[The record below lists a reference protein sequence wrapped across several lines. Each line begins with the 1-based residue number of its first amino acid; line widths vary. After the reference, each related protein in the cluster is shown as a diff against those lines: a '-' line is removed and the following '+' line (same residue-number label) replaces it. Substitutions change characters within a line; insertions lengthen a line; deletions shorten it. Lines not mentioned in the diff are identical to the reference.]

1 MNNVTRINW
10 IVLAY
15 LAIWSWVDGFTT
27 TAFGLTVLV
36 LTEALWKP
44 FVSSQLAIKLFG
56 EDVMAIVNEDEKSAT
71 SRHQLRKNQNI

>member
-27 TAFGLTVLV
+27 TAFVLTVLV
-36 LTEALWKP
+36 SFEALCKP
-44 FVSSQLAIKLFG
+44 FVNSSLAVKLFG
-56 EDVMAIVNEDEKSAT
+56 TETMAMLQQKSAT
-71 SRHQLRKNQNI
+71 SRH

>member
-15 LAIWSWVDGFTT
+15 LAVWSWVDGFTM

-36 LTEALWKP
+36 LTEALWKL
-44 FVSSQLAIKLFG
+44 FVNSSLAVKLFG
-56 EDVMAIVNEDEKSAT
+56 AETMAEVLGQQKSAT
-71 SRHQLRKNQNI
+71 SRH

>member
-15 LAIWSWVDGFTT
+15 LAVWSWVDGFTT
-27 TAFGLTVLV
+27 TAFGLTALV

-44 FVSSQLAIKLFG
+44 FIKSKLAIKLFG
-56 EDVMAIVNEDEKSAT
+56 ADTMAEVLGQQKSAT
-71 SRHQLRKNQNI
+71 SRH

>member
-1 MNNVTRINW
+1 MNNVTRINR

-15 LAIWSWVDGFTT
+15 LAIWCWADGFTT

-44 FVSSQLAIKLFG
+44 FVKSSLSVKLFG
-56 EDVMAIVNEDEKSAT
+56 TETMANVLGQQKNVT
-71 SRHQLRKNQNI
+71 GRHQ

>member
-27 TAFGLTVLV
+27 TAFVLTVLV
-36 LTEALWKP
+36 SFEALWKP
-44 FVSSQLAIKLFG
+44 FVNSSLAVKLLG
-56 EDVMAIVNEDEKSAT
+56 TETMAMLQQKSAT
-71 SRHQLRKNQNI
+71 SRH

>member
-27 TAFGLTVLV
+27 TAFVLTVLV
-36 LTEALWKP
+36 SFEALWKP
-44 FVSSQLAIKLFG
+44 FVNSSLAVKLFG
-56 EDVMAIVNEDEKSAT
+56 QDTMDLLQQKNAT
-71 SRHQLRKNQNI
+71 SRH

>member
-15 LAIWSWVDGFTT
+15 LAVWSWADGFTT
-27 TAFGLTVLV
+27 IAFGLTALV

-44 FVSSQLAIKLFG
+44 FIRSQLAVKLFG
-56 EDVMAIVNEDEKSAT
+56 QETMALLQQKNVT
-71 SRHQLRKNQNI
+71 GRHQ

>member
-1 MNNVTRINW
+1 MSNVTRINW

-15 LAIWSWVDGFTT
+15 LAVWSWVDGFTT

-44 FVSSQLAIKLFG
+44 FVNSSLAVKLFG
-56 EDVMAIVNEDEKSAT
+56 QDTMALLQQKSAT
-71 SRHQLRKNQNI
+71 SRH